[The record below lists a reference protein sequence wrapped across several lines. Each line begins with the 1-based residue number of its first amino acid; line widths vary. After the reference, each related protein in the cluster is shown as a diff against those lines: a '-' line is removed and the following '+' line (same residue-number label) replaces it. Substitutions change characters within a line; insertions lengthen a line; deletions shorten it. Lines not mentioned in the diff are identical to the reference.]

1 MAKRYRRRRKSAAS
15 SIIGDTVFIGS
26 KLSWKGALIL
36 GVLSFIA
43 FYFVV
48 PEFLQAKLNDNANNS
63 MYPMLEVLYGR
74 RVHWFQ
80 WVGIACG
87 LVGVFFSVRNYC
99 YQSPAG
105 YRERGIV
112 ALMARILGRN
122 ID

>member
-1 MAKRYRRRRKSAAS
+1 MAKRYRRRKSAAS
-15 SIIGDTVFIGS
+15 SIIGDTVYIGS

-48 PEFLQAKLNDNANNS
+48 PEYLQTKLNDNAKNS
-63 MYPMLEVLYGR
+63 MYPMLEVLYDR
-74 RVHWFQ
+74 RIHWFQ

-87 LVGVFFSVRNYC
+87 LVGGFFAVRSYF
-99 YQSPAG
+99 YQSQAG
-105 YRERGIV
+105 YKERGII
-112 ALMARILGRN
+112 AILARILGRN